1 MTSSGEQVASGK
13 LYIVSTPIG
22 NLGDMTYRGVDI
34 LKSVAIIAAEDT
46 RTSRRLLDHYEIST
60 ALLSYHDFNKEHV
73 TPRLLEKMQSGDDL
87 ALITDAGTPL
97 VSDPG
102 FYLVRAAIAAGV
114 EVVPIPG
121 PSALLAA
128 VVGAGLPT
136 DRFVFEGFLPKK
148 KGRQT
153 RLKQLAEDPRTLVIY
168 ESPQRVERTLR
179 DIRAAWGNR
188 PIVIARELTKKFEEF
203 IRGELNDVLQKLESK
218 NLKGEIVLIIGG
230 NIDRKT

>member
-1 MTSSGEQVASGK
+1 MIADAQSAAGK

-22 NLGDMTYRGVDI
+22 NLGDMTYRGVDV
-34 LKSVAIIAAEDT
+34 LKSVSMIAAEDT

-60 ALLSYHDFNKEHV
+60 AMLSYHDFNKEHV
-73 TPRLLEKMQSGDDL
+73 TPRLLEKIQSGNDL

-102 FYLVRAAIAAGV
+102 FYLVRAAIAVGL
-114 EVVPIPG
+114 EVIPIPG

-153 RLKQLAEDPRTLVIY
+153 RLKQLADDPRTLVIY
-168 ESPQRVERTLR
+168 ESPQRIERTLR

-188 PIVIARELTKKFEEF
+188 QVVIARELTKKFEEF
-203 IRGELNDVLQKLESK
+203 IRGELNDVLQKLDGK
-218 NLKGEIVLIIGG
+218 TLKGEIVLIIGG
-230 NIDRKT
+230 NLDRKA